1 MGKLQ
6 NNVYGEV
13 NNPRFTYAAITFDTV
28 IATQEGALGAYIS
41 FMKMLAFISKRITL
55 LWLLLKF
62 VVYSQILYNSCSI
75 IIITDGIEK
84 IAY

>member
-28 IATQEGALGAYIS
+28 IATQEGALDAYIS

-55 LWLLLKF
+55 L
-62 VVYSQILYNSCSI
+62 
-75 IIITDGIEK
+75 
-84 IAY
+84 